1 MNKNGIFR
9 RWRIIRN
16 KANTVPTKGLDED
29 QATHRCGFRL
39 PFPKFKPL
47 EKFTT
52 LTRV

>member
-1 MNKNGIFR
+1 MNKKSIFR
-9 RWRIIRN
+9 RWFIVCS
-16 KANTVPTKGLDED
+16 KANTVPVKGLDED

-39 PFPKFKPL
+39 PFPKLRTL